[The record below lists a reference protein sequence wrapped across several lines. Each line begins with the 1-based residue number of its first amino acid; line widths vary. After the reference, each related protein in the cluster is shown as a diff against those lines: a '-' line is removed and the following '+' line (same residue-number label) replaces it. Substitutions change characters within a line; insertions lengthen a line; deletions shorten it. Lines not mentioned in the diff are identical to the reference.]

1 MTTMMTMGNNGW
13 WWMVMDNNQQRRRA
27 ATREGG
33 ARSAARERG
42 PTPHKG
48 KEEWVGGKKA
58 RGRRPPRPTALCPPK
73 KPSPTWRPVSNQPKP
88 RALPQRSPKTSSDRL
103 RCHLSRQRLWD
114 PNLHRENSL
123 NPLARQRL
131 IVIFIRISLNCI
143 MIRLI
148 MIWFSRDLLIK

>member
-1 MTTMMTMGNNGW
+1 MPISNLKNSW
-13 WWMVMDNNQQRRRA
+13 PIHFHHSCQRYFNLNMCA
-27 ATREGG
+27 SFVTRSWPSTDPH
-33 ARSAARERG
+33 APRPLAPPPER
-42 PTPHKG
+42 PCQ
-48 KEEWVGGKKA
+48 
-58 RGRRPPRPTALCPPK
+58 RRPPRPTALCPPK

-114 PNLHRENSL
+114 PNLHHANSL

-148 MIWFSRDLLIK
+148 MVWFSRDLLIK